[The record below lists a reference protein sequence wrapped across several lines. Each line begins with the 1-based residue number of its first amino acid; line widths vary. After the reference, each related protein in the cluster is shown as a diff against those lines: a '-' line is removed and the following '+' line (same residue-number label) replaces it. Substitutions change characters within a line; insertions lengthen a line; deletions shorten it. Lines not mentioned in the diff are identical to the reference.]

1 MKTTAPAAGIK
12 TSGTKQFLLFGQGGS
27 LFGVELDAVRE
38 VLSLKEQPIS
48 PVPNTLPFLL
58 GLTNLRGEILAAA
71 DFGRFTGLD
80 PVDTEHPSS
89 RILVVEAPDPR
100 DVRLSRMRMG
110 SRRLPRRRSFTSQS
124 RSHCLSTRCQPRSSP
139 ILKRSVQF
147 RRTLAHDS
155 RCRSDRP
162 FRTLVKI
169 ENGELGIGHGALLT
183 GYC

>member
-1 MKTTAPAAGIK
+1 MNTTAPPAAGNQ

-27 LFGVELDAVRE
+27 LFGIELEAARE

-71 DFGRFTGLD
+71 DFGVFAGIES
-80 PVDTEHPSS
+80 VDIYHPGS

-110 SRRLPRRRSFTSQS
+110 LAVSRVEGVLPLNPDRIVSALDVSPELAPFLKGLYNSQGRL
-124 RSHCLSTRCQPRSSP
+124 LM
-139 ILKRSVQF
+139 IVDVEAI
-147 RRTLAHDS
+147 AHS
-155 RCRSDRP
+155 ERW
-162 FRTLVKI
+162 
-169 ENGELGIGHGALLT
+169 
-183 GYC
+183 

>member
-1 MKTTAPAAGIK
+1 MNTKAPPAAGNQ

-27 LFGVELDAVRE
+27 LFGIELEAVRE

-71 DFGRFTGLD
+71 DFGVFAGIES
-80 PVDTEHPSS
+80 VDIYHPSS

-110 SRRLPRRRSFTSQS
+110 LAVSRVEGVLPLNPDRIVSALDVSPELAPFLKGLYNSEGRL
-124 RSHCLSTRCQPRSSP
+124 LM
-139 ILKRSVQF
+139 IVDVEAI
-147 RRTLAHDS
+147 AHS
-155 RCRSDRP
+155 ERW
-162 FRTLVKI
+162 
-169 ENGELGIGHGALLT
+169 
-183 GYC
+183 

>member
-1 MKTTAPAAGIK
+1 MQATAANSTGTQ

-27 LFGVELDAVRE
+27 LFAVELEAVRE

-71 DFGRFTGLD
+71 DFGRFTGIE
-80 PVDTEHPSS
+80 PVDTHHPQS

-110 SRRLPRRRSFTSQS
+110 LAVSGVEGVLPLNPDRIVSAIDVSPELAPFLKGLYNSEGRL
-124 RSHCLSTRCQPRSSP
+124 LM
-139 ILKRSVQF
+139 IVDVEAI
-147 RRTLAHDS
+147 AHS
-155 RCRSDRP
+155 ERW
-162 FRTLVKI
+162 
-169 ENGELGIGHGALLT
+169 
-183 GYC
+183 

>member
-1 MKTTAPAAGIK
+1 MNTKAPPAAGNQ

-27 LFGVELDAVRE
+27 LFGIELEAVRE

-71 DFGRFTGLD
+71 DFGVFAGIES
-80 PVDTEHPSS
+80 VDIYHPSS

-110 SRRLPRRRSFTSQS
+110 LRRLPRRRSFTSQS
-124 RSHCLSTRCQPRSSP
+124 GSHCLSTRCQSRVSS
-139 ILKRSVQF
+139 IFKRSLQF
-147 RRTLAHDS
+147 RSTLANDC

-169 ENGELGIGHGALLT
+169 NNTDKSAIAFHQ
-183 GYC
+183 

>member
-1 MKTTAPAAGIK
+1 MKTTAPPAAGNL

-27 LFGVELDAVRE
+27 LFGIELEAVRE

-71 DFGRFTGLD
+71 DFGVFAGIES
-80 PVDTEHPSS
+80 VDIYHPSS

-110 SRRLPRRRSFTSQS
+110 LAVSRVEGVLFVNPDRIVSALDVSPELAPFLKGLYNSEGRL
-124 RSHCLSTRCQPRSSP
+124 LM
-139 ILKRSVQF
+139 IVDVEAI
-147 RRTLAHDS
+147 AHS
-155 RCRSDRP
+155 ERW
-162 FRTLVKI
+162 
-169 ENGELGIGHGALLT
+169 
-183 GYC
+183 

>member
-1 MKTTAPAAGIK
+1 MNTTAPPAAGNQ

-27 LFGVELDAVRE
+27 LFGIELEAVRE

-71 DFGRFTGLD
+71 DFGVFAGIES
-80 PVDTEHPSS
+80 VDIYHPSS

-110 SRRLPRRRSFTSQS
+110 LAVSRVEGVLPLYPDRIVSALDVSPELAPFLKGLYNSQGRL
-124 RSHCLSTRCQPRSSP
+124 LM
-139 ILKRSVQF
+139 IVDVEAI
-147 RRTLAHDS
+147 AHS
-155 RCRSDRP
+155 ERW
-162 FRTLVKI
+162 
-169 ENGELGIGHGALLT
+169 
-183 GYC
+183 

>member
-1 MKTTAPAAGIK
+1 MNTTAPPAAGNQ

-27 LFGVELDAVRE
+27 LFGLELDAVRE

-71 DFGRFTGLD
+71 DFGVFAGIES
-80 PVDTEHPSS
+80 VDIYHPSS

-110 SRRLPRRRSFTSQS
+110 LAVSRVEGVLPLNPDRIVSALDVSPELAPFLKGLYNSEGRL
-124 RSHCLSTRCQPRSSP
+124 LM
-139 ILKRSVQF
+139 IVDVEAI
-147 RRTLAHDS
+147 AHS
-155 RCRSDRP
+155 ERW
-162 FRTLVKI
+162 
-169 ENGELGIGHGALLT
+169 
-183 GYC
+183 

>member
-1 MKTTAPAAGIK
+1 MNTTAIPAAGNQ

-27 LFGVELDAVRE
+27 LFAIELEAVRE

-71 DFGRFTGLD
+71 DFGVFAGIES
-80 PVDTEHPSS
+80 VDIYNPSS

-110 SRRLPRRRSFTSQS
+110 LAVSRVEGVLPLNPDRIVSALDVSPELAPFLKGLYNSEGRL
-124 RSHCLSTRCQPRSSP
+124 LM
-139 ILKRSVQF
+139 IVDVEAI
-147 RRTLAHDS
+147 AHS
-155 RCRSDRP
+155 ERW
-162 FRTLVKI
+162 
-169 ENGELGIGHGALLT
+169 
-183 GYC
+183 

>member
-1 MKTTAPAAGIK
+1 MNTTAPPAAENQ

-27 LFGVELDAVRE
+27 LFAIELEAVRE

-71 DFGRFTGLD
+71 DFGVFAGIES
-80 PVDTEHPSS
+80 VDIYHPSS

-110 SRRLPRRRSFTSQS
+110 LAVSRVEGVLPLNPDRIVSALDVSPELAPFLKGLYNSQERL
-124 RSHCLSTRCQPRSSP
+124 LM
-139 ILKRSVQF
+139 IVDVEAI
-147 RRTLAHDS
+147 AH
-155 RCRSDRP
+155 SDRW
-162 FRTLVKI
+162 
-169 ENGELGIGHGALLT
+169 
-183 GYC
+183 

>member
-1 MKTTAPAAGIK
+1 MNTTASPAAGNH

-27 LFGVELDAVRE
+27 LFAIELEAVRE

-71 DFGRFTGLD
+71 DFGVFAGIES
-80 PVDTEHPSS
+80 VDIYHPSS

-110 SRRLPRRRSFTSQS
+110 LAVSRVEGVLPLNPDRIVSALDVSPELAPFLKGLYNSEGRL
-124 RSHCLSTRCQPRSSP
+124 LM
-139 ILKRSVQF
+139 IVDVEAI
-147 RRTLAHDS
+147 AHS
-155 RCRSDRP
+155 ERW
-162 FRTLVKI
+162 
-169 ENGELGIGHGALLT
+169 
-183 GYC
+183 

>member
-1 MKTTAPAAGIK
+1 M
-12 TSGTKQFLLFGQGGS
+12 FGQGGS

-71 DFGRFTGLD
+71 DFGVFAGIES
-80 PVDTEHPSS
+80 VDIYHPSS

-110 SRRLPRRRSFTSQS
+110 LAVSRVEGVLPLNPDRIVSALDVSPELAPFLKGLYNSQGRL
-124 RSHCLSTRCQPRSSP
+124 LM
-139 ILKRSVQF
+139 IVDVEAI
-147 RRTLAHDS
+147 AHS
-155 RCRSDRP
+155 ERW
-162 FRTLVKI
+162 
-169 ENGELGIGHGALLT
+169 
-183 GYC
+183 

>member
-1 MKTTAPAAGIK
+1 MNTTAPPAAGNQ

-27 LFGVELDAVRE
+27 LFGIELDAVRE

-71 DFGRFTGLD
+71 DFGVFAGIES
-80 PVDTEHPSS
+80 VDIYHPSS

-110 SRRLPRRRSFTSQS
+110 LAVSRVEGVLPLNPDRIVSALDVSPELAPFLKGLHNSEARL
-124 RSHCLSTRCQPRSSP
+124 LM
-139 ILKRSVQF
+139 IVDVEAI
-147 RRTLAHDS
+147 AHS
-155 RCRSDRP
+155 ERW
-162 FRTLVKI
+162 
-169 ENGELGIGHGALLT
+169 
-183 GYC
+183 

>member
-1 MKTTAPAAGIK
+1 MNTTAPPAAGNQ

-71 DFGRFTGLD
+71 DFGVFAGIES
-80 PVDTEHPSS
+80 VDIYHPSS

-110 SRRLPRRRSFTSQS
+110 LAVSRVEGVLPLNPDRIVSALDVSPELAPFLKGLYNSEGRL
-124 RSHCLSTRCQPRSSP
+124 LM
-139 ILKRSVQF
+139 IVDVEAI
-147 RRTLAHDS
+147 AHS
-155 RCRSDRP
+155 ERW
-162 FRTLVKI
+162 
-169 ENGELGIGHGALLT
+169 
-183 GYC
+183 

>member
-1 MKTTAPAAGIK
+1 MNTTAPPAPGNQ

-27 LFGVELDAVRE
+27 LFGIELEAVRE

-71 DFGRFTGLD
+71 DFGVFAGIES
-80 PVDTEHPSS
+80 VDIYHPSS

-110 SRRLPRRRSFTSQS
+110 LAVSRVEGVLPLNPDRIVSALDVSPELAPFLKGLYNSQARL
-124 RSHCLSTRCQPRSSP
+124 LM
-139 ILKRSVQF
+139 IVDVEAI
-147 RRTLAHDS
+147 AHS
-155 RCRSDRP
+155 ERW
-162 FRTLVKI
+162 
-169 ENGELGIGHGALLT
+169 
-183 GYC
+183 

>member
-1 MKTTAPAAGIK
+1 MNTTAPPAAGNQ

-27 LFGVELDAVRE
+27 LFAIELEAVRE

-71 DFGRFTGLD
+71 DFGVFAGIES
-80 PVDTEHPSS
+80 VDIYHPSS

-110 SRRLPRRRSFTSQS
+110 LAVSRVEGVLPLNPDRIVSALDVNPELAPFLKGLYNSQGRL
-124 RSHCLSTRCQPRSSP
+124 LM
-139 ILKRSVQF
+139 IVDVEAI
-147 RRTLAHDS
+147 AHS
-155 RCRSDRP
+155 ERW
-162 FRTLVKI
+162 
-169 ENGELGIGHGALLT
+169 
-183 GYC
+183 